1 LQSRHYVYVPKTHLL
16 HLYSNQSCRREDS
29 RGEKPRRGRDSR
41 SRSPSTSS
49 KSRSRDS
56 RDSRDDRRR
65 SRRDSRSRS
74 RSQSR
79 ERGDDRRSSGRRRG
93 EDLRYA
99 QQRENQNN
107 SQQRNNNN
115 RKQNQPAAE
124 PALPRERKPLST
136 GRAGGAYI
144 PPFKLAQLM
153 AEVEDKES
161 AAYQRMTWDALR
173 KSINGLVNKINTANI
188 KHILPEVFS
197 ENLVRGRG
205 LLCRSLMKSQMAS
218 PGFSPVYAALV
229 AVINTKFPEIGELLL
244 HRVVTQFKRS
254 FKRNDKPVCLAAL
267 TFIAH
272 LINQQVV
279 HEVLALEIALL
290 LLETPSDDGVEVCS
304 EFMKQCGAMLQD
316 LSPAGLTFVFDRL
329 RAILHEGIG
338 VSTRTQYIIEGL
350 YAVRKAGFEI
360 SGHPAVPPELDL
372 VETSDQITHEISLED
387 ALDPQM
393 ALDVFK
399 EDPEFTLHEQEY
411 AAIRREIL
419 GDDEDEEIESG
430 QGDESS
436 DEEDETDEEG
446 GGTTAGPSGGNNNGA
461 IQDHTGTDL
470 VNLRRTIYLTIMS
483 ALDFEEAGHKLLKM
497 GIPNGL
503 EHELATMI
511 IECCSQEKTFIRY
524 YALLAER
531 FCKLK
536 AAYADSFADC
546 FVAQY
551 RLIHRLETNKLRNV
565 AKLFDHLLAT
575 DGLPWAVLSVI
586 RLTEDDTTSSSRIF
600 IKTLFQEL
608 AETMGLRSLN
618 ARLEDPACEQWFEGI
633 FPQDTPRN
641 MRFSINFFTS
651 IGLGGLTDRMREVL
665 KNLPKLIAAQQAAAA
680 AAAAAEAE
688 AKKKT
693 RNKKKRSS
701 SSSSSSDS
709 DTDSDSDTSST
720 SSSGSDSDSS
730 TSSGSSGSSDSD
742 SSGSDSDD
750 SRDSRGRG
758 GGGSNRGRK
767 RSRERRRRSPSSSRS
782 RSRSRSK
789 SPGGEDEP
797 KDGRKRRSPSASRSP
812 SPRRQRS
819 RR

>member
-1 LQSRHYVYVPKTHLL
+1 MRYVKNGSQRR
-16 HLYSNQSCRREDS
+16 SNRRDQ
-29 RGEKPRRGRDSR
+29 RGEPLRK
-41 SRSPSTSS
+41 SS
-49 KSRSRDS
+49 V
-56 RDSRDDRRR
+56 
-65 SRRDSRSRS
+65 
-74 RSQSR
+74 
-79 ERGDDRRSSGRRRG
+79 
-93 EDLRYA
+93 
-99 QQRENQNN
+99 
-107 SQQRNNNN
+107 
-115 RKQNQPAAE
+115 P
-124 PALPRERKPLST
+124 PRERKPLST

-144 PPFKLAQLM
+144 PPFKLAQMM

-161 AAYQRMTWDALR
+161 VAYQRMTWDALR

-218 PGFSPVYAALV
+218 PGFSPIYAALV
-229 AVINTKFPEIGELLL
+229 AVLNTKFPEIGELLL

-350 YAVRKAGFEI
+350 YAVRKAGFEK

-387 ALDPQM
+387 VFDPQM

-411 AAIRREIL
+411 AAIRQEIL
-419 GDDEDEEIESG
+419 GDEDEADEESG
-430 QGDESS
+430 
-436 DEEDETDEEG
+436 EEG
-446 GGTTAGPSGGNNNGA
+446 GSSDGEEDSDDQKAGAGPSGPNGNNGA

-511 IECCSQEKTFIRY
+511 IECCSQEKTFIKY

-565 AKLFDHLLAT
+565 AKLFAHLLAT

-608 AETMGLRSLN
+608 AETMGLRSLI
-618 ARLEDPACEQWFEGI
+618 ARLEDPACEHWFEGI

-651 IGLGGLTDRMREVL
+651 IGLGGLTDRMRELL
-665 KNLPKLIAAQQAAAA
+665 KNLPKLIAAQQAAVAVAA
-680 AAAAAEAE
+680 AREAEAE
-688 AKKKT
+688 MK
-693 RNKKKRSS
+693 NKKQKKRRLSSSSSFSSDSGSSGSDSDSDSYTSSS

-709 DTDSDSDTSST
+709 DSDSESSM
-720 SSSGSDSDSS
+720 SSG
-730 TSSGSSGSSDSD
+730 TSSDSESD
-742 SSGSDSDD
+742 GRQGGDVGGSGGVRKG
-750 SRDSRGRG
+750 SRD
-758 GGGSNRGRK
+758 
-767 RSRERRRRSPSSSRS
+767 RRRRSSSSSTSES
-782 RSRSRSK
+782 R
-789 SPGGEDEP
+789 GEE
-797 KDGRKRRSPSASRSP
+797 GARRKRRSPASP
-812 SPRRQRS
+812 QYQRS

>member
-1 LQSRHYVYVPKTHLL
+1 MLSPYPTHPL
-16 HLYSNQSCRREDS
+16 HILFPINLCRRRDDD
-29 RGEKPRRGRDSR
+29 GPDDKPSRGRDVRSPSR
-41 SRSPSTSS
+41 SATTSSRSPS
-49 KSRSRDS
+49 RSLDDS
-56 RDSRDDRRR
+56 EDNRRR
-65 SRRDSRSRS
+65 RSRS

-79 ERGDDRRSSGRRRG
+79 ERASGGGSRRGGG

-99 QQRENQNN
+99 KSIPQREAR
-107 SQQRNNNN
+107 QQPPSS
-115 RKQNQPAAE
+115 KPAE
-124 PALPRERKPLST
+124 PPRERKALTT

-144 PPFKLAQLM
+144 PPFRLAQMM

-173 KSINGLVNKINTANI
+173 KSINGLVNKINVSNI

-205 LLCRSLMKSQMAS
+205 LLCRSLMKSQMAF

-350 YAVRKAGFEI
+350 YAVRKAGFEK

-419 GDDEDEEIESG
+419 GDDEDEEESG
-430 QGDESS
+430 EEDGDGSS
-436 DEEDETDEEG
+436 DEEEESDEEG
-446 GGTTAGPSGGNNNGA
+446 GGAPGPSGGAGTNGA

-511 IECCSQEKTFIRY
+511 IECCSQEKTFIKY

-565 AKLFDHLLAT
+565 AKLFAHLLAT

-608 AETMGLRSLN
+608 AETMGLKSLN
-618 ARLEDPACEQWFEGI
+618 ARLEDPACLQWFEGI

-665 KNLPKLIAAQQAAAA
+665 KELPKLIAAQQAAAA

-688 AKKKT
+688 AKRK
-693 RNKKKRSS
+693 KKKRSSRRSDS

-709 DTDSDSDTSST
+709 DSDSDSSSSSGSDSGTSSS
-720 SSSGSDSDSS
+720 SSSGSDSDSD
-730 TSSGSSGSSDSD
+730 TSSGSSDSSD
-742 SSGSDSDD
+742 SESDD
-750 SRDSRGRG
+750 SRGGSRG
-758 GGGSNRGRK
+758 RGRK
-767 RSRERRRRSPSSSRS
+767 RSRRRRRSPSDSRS

-789 SPGGEDEP
+789 SPAEKEDR
-797 KDGRKRRSPSASRSP
+797 RKRRSRSPSASRSP
-812 SPRRQRS
+812 SPPRQRS
-819 RR
+819 RQ